1 MGQKGSSVLL
11 STYSRNQT
19 WRAWQGRR
27 LCWPTALASCTLTQQ
42 ALRQRNRRTCPRVHT
57 AERAGE
63 EGLAVLRHE
72 AAVQSVGRH
81 VIVVAVEADLAPMQ
95 RWGGCQGRRSWAA
108 NNSGE
113 LAMRRRQLH

>member
-1 MGQKGSSVLL
+1 MSLPTSMGTNAGQTLAQAQRL
-11 STYSRNQT
+11 SQPADCHSRH
-19 WRAWQGRR
+19 WRHCNW
-27 LCWPTALASCTLTQQ
+27 
-42 ALRQRNRRTCPRVHT
+42 RTCPRVHA

-81 VIVVAVEADLAPMQ
+81 VILVAVEADLAPMQ

-108 NNSGE
+108 NNRGE
-113 LAMRRRQLH
+113 LAVRRRQLQ